1 MMDLFG
7 SFAVL
12 LALVACTYALAAGV
26 LAHIKQSPVLR
37 ETARRAGVT
46 VFPTLSLAM
55 VCLWGLFFTD
65 DFTVAYVADHSNRD
79 LAPFYKIAA
88 LWSGQEGSLLF
99 WSWLLSAYMFVV
111 LVKHRREGELRPLA
125 GTVLAGVQL
134 FFLILNAIVVS
145 PFRQLAEVTSTGAM
159 QSFLPADGRGL
170 NPLLQYPEMV
180 IHPPMLYLGYVGFA
194 VPFAFALAA
203 LITRSPG
210 EKWIHVTRRWTMIA
224 WGFLSIGILLGA
236 HWAYAVLGW
245 GGYWGWDPV
254 ENASFMPW
262 LTGTAFL
269 HSVMMQER
277 KGMLK
282 VWNVWLVFITFML
295 CIFGTFLTRSGI
307 VSSVHAF
314 AQSPIGPWFSGFL
327 TVVFAVCLFWYSKN
341 RDYLKSDNKLETLLS
356 RESSFLFNNLVLLAA
371 CFAVLWGTLFPVIS
385 EAVTGSK
392 VSVGAPFFNRVN
404 VPIFLFLLF
413 LTGIGPLLAWRR
425 TSLEGLK
432 RNFTYPTLAGLLTGV
447 IMLITGVRHPYAL
460 IAFILSAFVAV
471 TILMEFWRGAAV
483 IRSQTGRSFIGSL
496 VHLSLRNTRRYG
508 GYVIHLGIVVMFIG
522 LAGAAFNQER
532 EMEMTEGSEMQL
544 GRYAVTLKSRA
555 PADTPNY
562 FGERLVL
569 DVSKDGRLVETL
581 EPERRL
587 YKASEQPLTK
597 VTIHSTWAED
607 LYVYFAGANQ
617 DTGAPIIHAYLN
629 PLVRWLWVGGGIVL
643 FGTLMA
649 LYPGR
654 RPVKVAVTEREQAQA
669 KKEEV
674 VYASGD

>member
-1 MMDLFG
+1 
-7 SFAVL
+7 
-12 LALVACTYALAAGV
+12 
-26 LAHIKQSPVLR
+26 
-37 ETARRAGVT
+37 
-46 VFPTLSLAM
+46 
-55 VCLWGLFFTD
+55 
-65 DFTVAYVADHSNRD
+65 
-79 LAPFYKIAA
+79 
-88 LWSGQEGSLLF
+88 
-99 WSWLLSAYMFVV
+99 
-111 LVKHRREGELRPLA
+111 
-125 GTVLAGVQL
+125 
-134 FFLILNAIVVS
+134 
-145 PFRQLAEVTSTGAM
+145 
-159 QSFLPADGRGL
+159 
-170 NPLLQYPEMV
+170 
-180 IHPPMLYLGYVGFA
+180 
-194 VPFAFALAA
+194 
-203 LITRSPG
+203 
-210 EKWIHVTRRWTMIA
+210 
-224 WGFLSIGILLGA
+224 
-236 HWAYAVLGW
+236 
-245 GGYWGWDPV
+245 
-254 ENASFMPW
+254 
-262 LTGTAFL
+262 
-269 HSVMMQER
+269 
-277 KGMLK
+277 
-282 VWNVWLVFITFML
+282 
-295 CIFGTFLTRSGI
+295 
-307 VSSVHAF
+307 
-314 AQSPIGPWFSGFL
+314 
-327 TVVFAVCLFWYSKN
+327 
-341 RDYLKSDNKLETLLS
+341 
-356 RESSFLFNNLVLLAA
+356 
-371 CFAVLWGTLFPVIS
+371 LWGTLFPVIS